1 LGPVWVRIVW
11 AFARSWQSLHCSL
24 APVPPATGSP
34 EERHPTGI
42 SANNAGDSSPD
53 NDAGERPS
61 RAAGSGTA
69 CGGRPCAASGCQPG
83 VARTGARH
91 AGVMIDAGGCFRL
104 TAAARRWSRR
114 READPVASPAIA
126 DGPTPNERHRC
137 WSNAG
142 HLFPAKYL
150 RKTGTTGGRG
160 LGGWQGACACARP
173 PATARSIR
181 DVQSFRPS
189 LRLAQGRG
197 GEITAGGPSGGLPR
211 AACRAPVWC
220 EGGDSATLRC
230 VVR

>member
-24 APVPPATGSP
+24 APVTPATGSP
-34 EERHPTGI
+34 GERHPTDI

-69 CGGRPCAASGCQPG
+69 CGGRPCAASGCQHG

-91 AGVMIDAGGCFRL
+91 AGVVIDAGDCFRL
-104 TAAARRWSRR
+104 TADTRRWSRR

-142 HLFPAKYL
+142 HLFPAKHL
-150 RKTGTTGGRG
+150 RKTGTTGGSG

-181 DVQSFRPS
+181 EVQIFRPS